1 MGEIRQYESSDLSPE
16 LQARLRNPIPEEPQ
30 KDITESYMLENET
43 TNSTIYNIVTSD
55 TPVFRNWETRLRE
68 KRFLTRANLR
78 EGNVTDEPDQA
89 LFLMIDKE
97 NFPSDWGLETCQT
110 FLDKWCRLNELA
122 IREYEQVCPRITGKV
137 MIESDY
143 DNGFNPTKI
152 FNESEDKVL
161 FDFAKTNVPRVVLHC
176 GSIANQQKYSMV
188 SEFEEPEYLVL
199 YCQIDKDVSDSEV
212 IELTNKISNGYVC
225 IKKSD
230 TNQQSLNFILKLATI
245 LICSNVKSSQENNL
259 ITKFCF
265 ETYKLTILDKHSKN
279 TSLGVDLSLL
289 NSDRSINFDAAM
301 KHLSG
306 NWKEN
311 TPSYRYLE
319 DFDSTIDQL
328 DYDSK
333 AKIRDFFEYQ
343 YNKFKDFTKSL
354 AKLTGDKPPGP
365 LGKYLYQPNK
375 KPKLNPNR
383 TENVAEYYNSIK
395 HSLDRM
401 QFVTSESMNSGSS
414 DLFDLKR
421 EVINN
426 FREIILLSDS
436 EYDVNEEFK
445 IVRKVWLSMAK
456 LQHYSDESYEMACMF
471 NHIDPESMREDELSG
486 ISDRLE
492 ITKKDIY
499 LFQHLGV
506 SFNLISHFY
515 SYNTFQTYFEQLETE
530 IRSTSGEVRERLQ
543 QIFGLE
549 PIEKGVSE
557 ND

>member
-1 MGEIRQYESSDLSPE
+1 MGEIQQYHSDNLSPE
-16 LQARLRNPIPEEPQ
+16 LQARLRNPIPVESEN
-30 KDITESYMLENET
+30 DIAESYMLEQET
-43 TNSTIYNIVTSD
+43 ANSTRYNIVTSD
-55 TPVFRNWETRLRE
+55 IPVFRNWETRLRE
-68 KRFLTRANLR
+68 KRFLTRTNLC
-78 EGNVTDEPDQA
+78 EGNVTDEPEQA

-97 NFPSDWGLETCQT
+97 NFPSEWSLETCQK

-137 MIESDY
+137 MIKSDY
-143 DNGFNPTKI
+143 DSGFNPTKI
-152 FNESEDKVL
+152 FNESEGKIL

-176 GSIANQQKYSMV
+176 GSIANQQRYSMV

-212 IELTNKISNGYVC
+212 IELTNRISNGYVC
-225 IKKSD
+225 VKKSD

-265 ETYKLTILDKHSKN
+265 ETYKLAILDKHSKS

-289 NSDRSINFDAAM
+289 DSDRSINFDAAM
-301 KHLSG
+301 KHLSM

-311 TPSYRYLE
+311 TSSYRYLE

-333 AKIRDFFEYQ
+333 AKIRDFFEYHH
-343 YNKFKDFTKSL
+343 NIFTNFTKSL
-354 AKLTGDKPPGP
+354 AKLTGDKPTGY
-365 LGKYLYQPNK
+365 LGKYLRGG
-375 KPKLNPNR
+375 KLNPDRDKNI
-383 TENVAEYYNSIK
+383 AEYYNSIK

-401 QFVTSESMNSGSS
+401 QFVTSDLMNSGSS
-414 DLFDLKR
+414 DLFHSKR
-421 EVINN
+421 EIISK
-426 FREIILLSDS
+426 FRELILLSDS

-445 IVRKVWLSMAK
+445 IVRNVWISMAK
-456 LQHYSDESYEMACMF
+456 LQQYSDESWEMANMF
-471 NHIDPESMREDELSG
+471 NHIDPTKMRADDLSA
-486 ISDRLE
+486 ILNELE
-492 ITKKDIY
+492 ITQADIY
-499 LFQHLGV
+499 RFQHLGV
-506 SFNLISHFY
+506 SFNLVSHFY
-515 SYNTFQTYFEQLETE
+515 SYKTFQTYFEQLETE
-530 IRSTSGEVRERLQ
+530 IKSTSGEVRERLQ

-549 PIEKGVSE
+549 LIEKGVSE

>member
-1 MGEIRQYESSDLSPE
+1 MGEIRQYESSNLSPE
-16 LQARLRNPIPEEPQ
+16 LQARLRNPIPEESQ
-30 KDITESYMLENET
+30 KDIIESHMLENET
-43 TNSTIYNIVTSD
+43 TNSTRYNIVTSD

-68 KRFLTRANLR
+68 KRFLTRANLC

-143 DNGFNPTKI
+143 DSGFNPTKI
-152 FNESEDKVL
+152 FNESEDKIR
-161 FDFAKTNVPRVVLHC
+161 FDFAKANVPRVVLHC

-265 ETYKLTILDKHSKN
+265 ETYKLAILDKHSKS

-301 KHLSG
+301 KPLTT
-306 NWKEN
+306 NWKED
-311 TPSYRYLE
+311 TPSYKYLE

-333 AKIRDFFEYQ
+333 AIIRDFFEFHH
-343 YNKFKDFTKSL
+343 NTFTDFTNSL

-365 LGKYLYQPNK
+365 LGKYLYDKHNRTT
-375 KPKLNPNR
+375 KLNPNR

-401 QFVTSESMNSGSS
+401 QFVTSESMNIGSS
-414 DLFDLKR
+414 DFDLKR
-421 EVINN
+421 EIINK

-445 IVRKVWLSMAK
+445 IVRNVWTSMAK
-456 LQHYSDESYEMACMF
+456 LAQNSDESWEMANMF
-471 NHIDPESMREDELSG
+471 NHIDPTKMRTDDLSG
-486 ISDRLE
+486 IFHELE
-492 ITKKDIY
+492 ITEKDIY
-499 LFQHLGV
+499 LFERLGV
-506 SFNLISHFY
+506 KFNLVSHYY
-515 SYNTFQTYFEQLETE
+515 SYKTFQTYFEQLETE
-530 IRSTSGEVRERLQ
+530 IRSTTGKVRERLQ

-549 PIEKGVSE
+549 PIEKE
-557 ND
+557 

>member
-1 MGEIRQYESSDLSPE
+1 MGEIRQYESSNLSPE
-16 LQARLRNPIPEEPQ
+16 LQARLRNPIPEESQ
-30 KDITESYMLENET
+30 KDITESHMLENET
-43 TNSTIYNIVTSD
+43 TNSTIYNVVTSD
-55 TPVFRNWETRLRE
+55 TPVFRNWDTRLRE
-68 KRFLTRANLR
+68 KRFLTRANLC

-89 LFLMIDKE
+89 LFLMVDKE
-97 NFPSDWGLETCQT
+97 NFPSEWGLETCQT

-152 FNESEDKVL
+152 FNESEDKIL

-176 GSIANQQKYSMV
+176 GSITNQQKYSMV

-212 IELTNKISNGYVC
+212 IELTNRISNGYVC

-230 TNQQSLNFILKLATI
+230 KNQQSLNFILKLATI

-265 ETYKLTILDKHSKN
+265 ETYTLTILDKHSKN

-289 NSDRSINFDAAM
+289 DSDRSINFDAAM
-301 KHLSG
+301 KRLST

-333 AKIRDFFEYQ
+333 AIIRDFFEYL
-343 YNKFKDFTKSL
+343 YGIFADFTYSL
-354 AKLTGDKPPGP
+354 SKLTGDRPPGK
-365 LGKYLYQPNK
+365 LSKYLDK
-375 KPKLNPNR
+375 RKTILNHDR
-383 TENVAEYYNSIK
+383 DENIAEYYNSIK

-401 QFVTSESMNSGSS
+401 QSVTSESMNNEKS
-414 DLFDLKR
+414 DLFELKR
-421 EVINN
+421 EIIKK
-426 FREIILLSDS
+426 FRELILYSDS

-445 IVRKVWLSMAK
+445 IVRNVWISMAK
-456 LQHYSDESYEMACMF
+456 LQQYSDESYEMANMF
-471 NHIDPESMREDELSG
+471 NHIDPTKMRADDLSV
-486 ISDRLE
+486 ILNELE
-492 ITKKDIY
+492 ITKRDIQK
-499 LFQHLGV
+499 FHHLGV
-506 SFNLISHFY
+506 SFNLVSHFY
-515 SYNTFQTYFEQLETE
+515 SYKTFQRYFEQLERV
-530 IRSTSGEVRERLQ
+530 IKSTSGQVRERLQ

-549 PIEKGVSE
+549 PIEKEVSE
-557 ND
+557 HA